1 MKELLVTHLAVV
13 QSLSGLHAASSVAN
27 CGTLR
32 EVRLK
37 DGEMVLWQHEAL
49 TARLTF
55 KSELEVPSGFRL
67 FN

>member
-13 QSLSGLHAASSVAN
+13 HSLSGLHAAISVAN

-37 DGEMVLWQHEAL
+37 DGEMV
-49 TARLTF
+49 
-55 KSELEVPSGFRL
+55 
-67 FN
+67 